1 MTLNLSCKFM
11 FFILFKELIDIGFD
25 GCHTR
30 RQNYYSV
37 SRTPTQGGGLIEKLL
52 DTFEKHLQ
60 DQGLETAES
69 QIIDATII
77 PILT

>member
-1 MTLNLSCKFM
+1 MPYTTPKLL
-11 FFILFKELIDIGFD
+11 LF
-25 GCHTR
+25 
-30 RQNYYSV
+30 

-60 DQGLETAES
+60 NQGLETAES

>member
-1 MTLNLSCKFM
+1 MPYPAPKLLLC
-11 FFILFKELIDIGFD
+11 FKNAYARGWM
-25 GCHTR
+25 
-30 RQNYYSV
+30 
-37 SRTPTQGGGLIEKLL
+37 IEKLL